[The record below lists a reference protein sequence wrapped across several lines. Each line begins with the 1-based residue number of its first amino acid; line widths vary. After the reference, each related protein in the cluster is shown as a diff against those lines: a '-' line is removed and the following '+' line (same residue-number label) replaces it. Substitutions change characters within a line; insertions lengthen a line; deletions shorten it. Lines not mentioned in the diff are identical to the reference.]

1 MKIRRTIA
9 LTLSV
14 MLATAPAFAHKDD
27 LGSLTINHPWAR
39 PTPPGLKVTA
49 VYFEIRNNA
58 NAPDRLV
65 GWSSSSA
72 MRAELHETRIEGGMS
87 KMRPVAALVLP
98 ANGRVK
104 AEPGGLHL
112 MLLELKQPLKV
123 GDRVPVTLE
132 FERAGSVKVEAVVE
146 DGKKSAKD
154 EHQHH

>member
-1 MKIRRTIA
+1 MKIRQALA

-14 MLATAPAFAHKDD
+14 MLATAPAFAHKYD

-49 VYFEIRNNA
+49 VYFDIRNNA
-58 NAPDRLV
+58 STPDRLV
-65 GWSSSSA
+65 GWTSSSA
-72 MRAELHETRIEGGMS
+72 MRAELHETRIEGGMA
-87 KMRPVAALVLP
+87 KMRPVSALVLP

-112 MLLELKQPLKV
+112 MLMELKQPLKV
-123 GDRVPVTLE
+123 GDRIPVTLK
-132 FERAGSVKVEAVVE
+132 FERAGSVNVEAVVE

-154 EHQHH
+154 EHRHH